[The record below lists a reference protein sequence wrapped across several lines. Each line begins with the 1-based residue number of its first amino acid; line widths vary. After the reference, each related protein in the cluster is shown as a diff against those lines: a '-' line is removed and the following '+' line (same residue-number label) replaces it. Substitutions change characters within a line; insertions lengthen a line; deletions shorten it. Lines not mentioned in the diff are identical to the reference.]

1 MKLAICDD
9 EKRIRDIIAESVKE
23 VSEKIEIELYA
34 DAKGILSASLIPIFC
49 FWIYRCRG

>member
-23 VSEKIEIELYA
+23 VSEKIEIEFYN
-34 DAKGILSASLIPIFC
+34 GEEMERLIDLLRSI
-49 FWIYRCRG
+49 R

>member
-23 VSEKIEIELYA
+23 VSEKIEIEFYA
-34 DAKGILSASLIPIFC
+34 DAKGILCTVCVHLMVNR
-49 FWIYRCRG
+49 W